1 MREDSK
7 NFNDLTSLKAQLSL
21 ALENNNL
28 EEATEILDK
37 IDTIFLKV
45 SGNTF
50 RSKLT
55 MDSQDRLNNFLKS
68 NGEIK

>member
-7 NFNDLTSLKAQLSL
+7 NFNDLTSLKAQLSI

-37 IDTIFLKV
+37 IDTIFLNYIKYIV
-45 SGNTF
+45 VFIALSNLPL
-50 RSKLT
+50 LT
-55 MDSQDRLNNFLKS
+55 HMLPMFDDY
-68 NGEIK
+68 

>member
-45 SGNTF
+45 SGHTF

-55 MDSQDRLNNFLKS
+55 MDSQDRLNNFLKN